1 MKILQVG
8 KFYPIKGGVE
18 KVMYDLMT
26 GLAARGVACDM
37 LCAAIEGGTRTVELE
52 HGARL
57 FCCHTLKKVSATM
70 ISPAMVAMLRKICHN
85 YDIIHIHHPD
95 PTACLALW
103 CSRYKGRVVLHWHS
117 DIVRQKR
124 LLKMYLPMQEW
135 LIRRADIIVGTSPV
149 YVAKSPFL
157 RHMQHKTT
165 HLPIGIEAV
174 KPDAAGAERLRQRFG
189 GRRIIFSLGRLVPYK
204 GFRYLVEAARYLPDD
219 CVVVIGG
226 SGPLREDLE
235 RQIHDLG
242 LQDKVLL
249 IGRVPDEDLPAYYT
263 ACTLFCLPSVQKTE
277 AFGIVQIEAMSCGKP
292 VVTTTIPESGVAWV
306 NGHGVSGL
314 NVPPE
319 NAKALAEA
327 ICEVTK
333 DEEVYSRYCE
343 GARKRFREL
352 FTIDRMIDKCLA
364 LYAGL

>member
-1 MKILQVG
+1 M
-8 KFYPIKGGVE
+8 
-18 KVMYDLMT
+18 
-26 GLAARGVACDM
+26 
-37 LCAAIEGGTRTVELE
+37 
-52 HGARL
+52 
-57 FCCHTLKKVSATM
+57 
-70 ISPAMVAMLRKICHN
+70 
-85 YDIIHIHHPD
+85 
-95 PTACLALW
+95 
-103 CSRYKGRVVLHWHS
+103 
-117 DIVRQKR
+117 
-124 LLKMYLPMQEW
+124 
-135 LIRRADIIVGTSPV
+135 
-149 YVAKSPFL
+149 
-157 RHMQHKTT
+157 
-165 HLPIGIEAV
+165 
-174 KPDAAGAERLRQRFG
+174 
-189 GRRIIFSLGRLVPYK
+189 
-204 GFRYLVEAARYLPDD
+204 EAARYLPDD
-219 CVVVIGG
+219 YVVVIGG

-235 RQIHDLG
+235 QQIHDLG

-352 FTIDRMIDKCLA
+352 FTSDRMIDKCLA